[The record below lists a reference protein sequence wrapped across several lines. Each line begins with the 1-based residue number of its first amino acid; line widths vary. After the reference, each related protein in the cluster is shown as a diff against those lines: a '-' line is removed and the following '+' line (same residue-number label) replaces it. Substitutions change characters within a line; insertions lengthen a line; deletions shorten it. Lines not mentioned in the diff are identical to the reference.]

1 MEAWGRR
8 VRNIFRDDIRKT
20 KQKMESLRGKEDD
33 ELIKEYNREK
43 KNLTKFLLQ
52 EERFRKQCSKV
63 HWLRGGDR
71 NIKYFHVSVKARKI
85 IKQISSF
92 EDEDGRKVDSQ
103 KEICALTFN
112 YLPDLFTAS
121 VGDYDSVANKIS
133 QKDNEMLIHPFT
145 KEEFKEVVF

>member
-1 MEAWGRR
+1 MFCKLGTYRHDSHLHFVSKIHGCQEELEAWGRR

-63 HWLRGGDR
+63 HWLGDQPLMA
-71 NIKYFHVSVKARKI
+71 IDGIYDWGKRKN
-85 IKQISSF
+85 
-92 EDEDGRKVDSQ
+92 R
-103 KEICALTFN
+103 
-112 YLPDLFTAS
+112 
-121 VGDYDSVANKIS
+121 
-133 QKDNEMLIHPFT
+133 
-145 KEEFKEVVF
+145 